1 MTQLH
6 AVPSTEPRPTL
17 DDLAQAHLKARE
29 ALAEAQ
35 RALQDINDQI
45 IEVVGLK
52 EEGSF
57 GVEGDDYKIT
67 TTQPLT
73 RTVDAKLAQD
83 IYRQLPKDL
92 ADGIFT
98 WKPSL
103 NLRLYRELSKYQ
115 PDYHAAISRAI
126 VTKPGKPQ
134 VKVMPIA
141 APGAA

>member
-1 MTQLH
+1 
-6 AVPSTEPRPTL
+6 
-17 DDLAQAHLKARE
+17 
-29 ALAEAQ
+29 
-35 RALQDINDQI
+35 
-45 IEVVGLK
+45 VVGLK